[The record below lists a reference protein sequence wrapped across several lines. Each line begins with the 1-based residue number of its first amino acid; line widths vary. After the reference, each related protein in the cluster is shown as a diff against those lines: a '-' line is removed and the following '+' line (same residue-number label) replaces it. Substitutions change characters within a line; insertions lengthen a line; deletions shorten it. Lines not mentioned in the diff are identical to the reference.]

1 MLRIASNA
9 NKISRVLSTPI
20 FLQSERLIVS
30 NVEEI
35 QHPHSSFLLQNQR
48 KFSAK
53 VSNILGISS
62 GVTSNVQNLVYNS
75 LNHRACYTTESTTE
89 DVAATEE
96 VKEIYD
102 KMYKSIAEGR
112 TIPPNAWT
120 WSLIYK
126 CSNLEDIKLL
136 FQMLESLRI
145 FRLTNLRINRNFNDQ
160 LCLKVVE
167 ACIRAGAIDYGKKTL
182 WEHNVYGL
190 TPLIGSAH
198 RLLMYAKEH
207 KDVALMEDIM
217 KLLKE
222 NHLPLQPGTA
232 DLLFS
237 TCYETDNWELLMKY
251 SKKFLK
257 SGTKLRLTTLGTWM
271 EFASKRGDVE
281 YLWKIEK
288 MRSDVTDKHSLAS
301 AFSCAK
307 GFLLESKPE
316 SVAAIIHV
324 LNQTLPEK
332 KKRSKITVEL
342 QKLVSEWPVEVIKHQ
357 KEEDRKALA
366 TSLRNDIHAMITSL
380 FNMGLNVTVNLEDLN
395 KEAILS

>member
-35 QHPHSSFLLQNQR
+35 QHPHSSFLSQNQR
-48 KFSAK
+48 NFSAK
-53 VSNILGISS
+53 VSNVLGVSN
-62 GVTSNVQNLVYNS
+62 GVTSNGQNLGYNS
-75 LNHRACYTTESTTE
+75 LNHRAYYTTESTTE

-102 KMYKSIAEGR
+102 KMYKSITEGR
-112 TIPPNAWT
+112 TMPPNVWT
-120 WSLIYK
+120 WSLVYK
-126 CSNLEDIKLL
+126 CSNPEDIKLL
-136 FQMLESLRI
+136 FQMLASLRI
-145 FRLTNLRINRNFNDQ
+145 FRLSNLQISSNFNDH

-167 ACIRAGAIDYGKKTL
+167 ACTRVGAIDYGKKTL
-182 WEHNVYGL
+182 WEHNAYGL

-198 RLLMYAKEH
+198 RLLMYAKKQ

-316 SVAAIIHV
+316 SAAAIIHV

-342 QKLVSEWPVEVIKHQ
+342 QNLVSEWPVEVIKHQ

-366 TSLRNDIHAMITSL
+366 TSLRNDIPAMITSL

-395 KEAILS
+395 KEAIPS

>member
-35 QHPHSSFLLQNQR
+35 QHPRSPFQSQNQR

-53 VSNILGISS
+53 VSNVLGFSN
-62 GVTSNVQNLVYNS
+62 GVTLNVQNLGYNS
-75 LNHRACYTTESTTE
+75 LNQRACYATESATE

-102 KMYKSIAEGR
+102 KMYKSIVEGR
-112 TIPPNAWT
+112 TMPPNVWT
-120 WSLIYK
+120 WSLIEK

-136 FQMLESLRI
+136 FQMLASLRI
-145 FRLTNLRINRNFNDQ
+145 FRLSNLRINSNFNNQ
-160 LCLKVVE
+160 LCLKVVD
-167 ACIRAGAIDYGKKTL
+167 ACTRVGAIDYGKKTL
-182 WEHNVYGL
+182 WEHNVFGL

-198 RLLMYAKEH
+198 KILMYAKKH
-207 KDVALMEDIM
+207 KDVTLMEEIM

-222 NHLPLQPGTA
+222 NHVPLQPGTA

-237 TCYETDNWELLMKY
+237 TCYKTDNWELLMKY
-251 SKKFLK
+251 SKKILK
-257 SGTKLRLTTLGTWM
+257 SGMKLRLTTLDTWM
-271 EFASKRGDVE
+271 EFASKRGDVD

-288 MRSDVTDKHSLAS
+288 MKSDITDKHSLAS
-301 AFSCAK
+301 ALSCAK
-307 GFLLESKPE
+307 GYLLESKPE
-316 SVAAIIHV
+316 SAAAIIHV

-332 KKRSKITVEL
+332 DRSKITVEL
-342 QKLVSEWPVEVIKHQ
+342 QKLVSKWPVEVIKHQ

-366 TSLRNDIHAMITSL
+366 TSLRNHIPVMITSL
-380 FNMGLNVTVNLEDLN
+380 LNMGLNVTVNLEDLN
-395 KEAILS
+395 KEVIPS